1 MSTLRGTVPFVVSY
15 RKVNKRPEIKTE
27 RKFVGIRQMYR
38 NLVGMVLNAVE
49 DVAYETD
56 TVIDEEG
63 LKTKVVHWA
72 VNVDDPWGINDTASM
87 VATRLPEK
95 PACGMH
101 YEIVMIDESLEFPI
115 QTPGG
120 INGSGVASRPEN
132 HEDAL
137 ARMRDALKR
146 EGHFDPE
153 VGLAP
158 AS

>member
-15 RKVNKRPEIKTE
+15 RKVNKRPEIKTT

-38 NLVGMVLNAVE
+38 NLVGLVLNTVE
-49 DVAYETD
+49 DVAYESD

-72 VNVDDPWGINDTASM
+72 VQVDDPWGVNDTASM
-87 VATRLPEK
+87 VATRLPDK

-115 QTPGG
+115 QAP
-120 INGSGVASRPEN
+120 NNGVASRPPN
-132 HEDAL
+132 HDAAL
-137 ARMRDALKR
+137 AKMRAALQR
-146 EGHFDPE
+146 DGHYDPE
-153 VGLAP
+153 PGLAP
-158 AS
+158 A

>member
-15 RKVNKRPEIKTE
+15 RKVNKRPEIKRT
-27 RKFVGIRQMYR
+27 RKFVGIRQVYR
-38 NLVGMVLNAVE
+38 NLVGLVLNTVE

-56 TVIDEEG
+56 TEIDEEG

-72 VNVDDPWGINDTASM
+72 VNVDDPWGINDTATM
-87 VATRLPEK
+87 VATRLPDK

-120 INGSGVASRPEN
+120 ENGAATRPPN
-132 HEDAL
+132 HDQALDRMREAL
-137 ARMRDALKR
+137 ARDGHYDA
-146 EGHFDPE
+146 E
-153 VGLAP
+153 VGMPP
-158 AS
+158 A